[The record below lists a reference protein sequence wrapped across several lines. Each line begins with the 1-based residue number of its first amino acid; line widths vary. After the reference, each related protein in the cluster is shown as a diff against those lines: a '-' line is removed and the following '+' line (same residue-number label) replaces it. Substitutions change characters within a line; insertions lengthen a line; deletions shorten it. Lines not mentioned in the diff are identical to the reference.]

1 MNKKILNDQY
11 ICEITKNQ
19 NNIEKNLQ
27 RLRKVGKDVV
37 GVIKGEIENMGD
49 CVQEEL
55 EELEKGRIMRKN
67 YVEFD
72 QIFMGETMDLIR

>member
-27 RLRKVGKDVV
+27 RFRKVGKDVV
-37 GVIKGEIENMGD
+37 GVIRGEIENMGD
-49 CVQEEL
+49 CV
-55 EELEKGRIMRKN
+55 
-67 YVEFD
+67 
-72 QIFMGETMDLIR
+72 